1 MRVVQ
6 TADGWRIVSEESKPM
21 PKPVPVKVEEPVQVE
36 GGVAPAPEK
45 SVETDPTIEVTGV
58 LQQWATAW
66 SNKDFDAYAG
76 FYGDGFKTPQFRSKS
91 AWLKFRQPRV
101 MGNEDIQVTIE
112 DVFVDAVK
120 NGKINVVFVQ
130 RYTSRSLKIRSV
142 KRMVME
148 NTADGWK
155 IVSERD

>member
-1 MRVVQ
+1 
-6 TADGWRIVSEESKPM
+6 
-21 PKPVPVKVEEPVQVE
+21 
-36 GGVAPAPEK
+36 
-45 SVETDPTIEVTGV
+45 
-58 LQQWATAW
+58 
-66 SNKDFDAYAG
+66 
-76 FYGDGFKTPQFRSKS
+76 
-91 AWLKFRQPRV
+91 